1 MSDALHDLYQEIILE
16 HNKRPRNYG
25 TLEAY
30 THKAEGYNP
39 LCGDKITVF
48 LHVQDERLASV
59 QFETA
64 ACAICKASASMMSE
78 SLHGKSIDEAREI
91 DARVDQLL
99 HSEVEADL
107 ESEGEI
113 AALAGVRK
121 FPARVKCASL
131 PWHTFKSALKDG

>member
-48 LHVQDERLASV
+48 LHVQDERLVSV

-78 SLHGKSIDEAREI
+78 SLHGKSLDEAREI
-91 DARVDQLL
+91 DARVEQLL
-99 HSEVEADL
+99 NSEVEANL